1 MDTQKKI
8 DVLIKIARAL
18 NAADITWAIGGSM
31 LLYLENI
38 TKEFNDID
46 IMVHSEHADAAK
58 AVLLQMG
65 SLIPSETKTKFRTKT
80 FLEFVIDGVDVD
92 VMAGFV
98 IVSDGIAHDCALR
111 AEDISGY
118 ITIGNEPI
126 PVQPVALW
134 RKYYALMGNTEKVR
148 LIDAMS
154 RTGSTE
160 GK

>member
-38 TKEFNDID
+38 TTEFNDID
-46 IMVHSEHADAAK
+46 IMVHSEQADTAR
-58 AVLLQMG
+58 VILLQMG
-65 SLIPSETKTKFRTKT
+65 VLIPSETKDKFRTKT

-111 AEDISGY
+111 TEEITGH
-118 ITIGNEPI
+118 ITIGNEAI

-148 LIDAMS
+148 LIDATS
-154 RTGSTE
+154 RTGSVE